1 MNTTT
6 KFKTSFIFDDMK
18 SKYKKHLS
26 KSSSMVV
33 NNYSLYE
40 KYIKKTPLNINKS
53 RNNENSI
60 KSISLSSKKIANYQS
75 SFNISYYDNNESRI
89 INNNFSPFSKVM
101 ENYIQQKQKEMSLR
115 KQNFQSRIN
124 FSRNNK
130 KLVFE
135 IHSNNSSTNCY
146 NKKTYAGI
154 NLISQHLNQLSK
166 KKLDFKNSNNK
177 LKSTRNR
184 NLSMKDI
191 DNFPYMINLKYTNNN
206 IKNNKTQKE
215 NIFENKLF
223 NNKNKT
229 QTSPS
234 YNINQKNTN
243 EKNKTDNKSNMLKK
257 NNNNSNKLDNELEK
271 KNNIL
276 FNSNSNYSSENNK
289 ISTSSRT
296 TNSIK
301 GPNYNSYRSVDSE
314 YTKQNSLNIKKE
326 KKDDNLEGPELIHFS
341 LVELIQKGRKKM
353 EEIAGNIK
361 FNKKK
366 K

>member
-6 KFKTSFIFDDMK
+6 KFKTSFIFDDIK
-18 SKYKKHLS
+18 SKNKKNLS
-26 KSSSMVV
+26 KSSSMIC

-40 KYIKKTPLNINKS
+40 KYIKKTPFNKNKS

-60 KSISLSSKKIANYQS
+60 KSISLSSKKFGNYQS
-75 SFNISYYDNNESRI
+75 SFNLSYYDNNENKI
-89 INNNFSPFSKVM
+89 INNNFSPFSKIM

-115 KQNFQSRIN
+115 KQNVQTRN
-124 FSRNNK
+124 NLSRNNK
-130 KLVFE
+130 KFVLE
-135 IHSNNSSTNCY
+135 INSNNSNSNSY

-154 NLISQHLNQLSK
+154 NLLSQHLNQLSK
-166 KKLDFKNSNNK
+166 RKLEFKNNNK

-191 DNFPYMINLKYTNNN
+191 DNISYMINLKYTNNKN
-206 IKNNKTQKE
+206 KNNKTQKDK
-215 NIFENKLF
+215 IYVNKF
-223 NNKNKT
+223 SSNKKKT

-234 YNINQKNTN
+234 YNLNMKKTNVKNR
-243 EKNKTDNKSNMLKK
+243 KDDKSNIVKN
-257 NNNNSNKLDNELEK
+257 NNNNSNKLDNELDK
-271 KNNIL
+271 KYNIL

-301 GPNYNSYRSVDSE
+301 GHNYNSYRSVDSE

-341 LVELIQKGRKKM
+341 LVELIQKGRIKM
-353 EEIAGNIK
+353 EQIAENIK
-361 FNKKK
+361 SNKKK

>member
-6 KFKTSFIFDDMK
+6 KFKTSFIFDDIK
-18 SKYKKHLS
+18 SKNKKNLS
-26 KSSSMVV
+26 KSSSMIC

-40 KYIKKTPLNINKS
+40 KYIKKTPFNKNKS
-53 RNNENSI
+53 RNNDSI
-60 KSISLSSKKIANYQS
+60 KSISLSSKKFGNYQS
-75 SFNISYYDNNESRI
+75 SFNLSYYDNNENKI
-89 INNNFSPFSKVM
+89 INNNFSPFSKIM

-115 KQNFQSRIN
+115 KQNVQTRN
-124 FSRNNK
+124 NLSRNNK
-130 KLVFE
+130 KFVLE
-135 IHSNNSSTNCY
+135 INSNNSNSNSY

-154 NLISQHLNQLSK
+154 NLLSQHLNQLSK
-166 KKLDFKNSNNK
+166 RKLEFKNNNK

-191 DNFPYMINLKYTNNN
+191 DNISYMINLKYTNNN
-206 IKNNKTQKE
+206 NKNNKTQKD
-215 NIFENKLF
+215 NIYVNKF
-223 NNKNKT
+223 SSNKKKT

-234 YNINQKNTN
+234 YNIN
-243 EKNKTDNKSNMLKK
+243 EKNKKEKLNTLKK
-257 NNNNSNKLDNELEK
+257 NNQNNSNKIDNELEK

-296 TNSIK
+296 NSIK

-314 YTKQNSLNIKKE
+314 NTKQNSLNIKKD

-341 LVELIQKGRKKM
+341 LVELIQKGRKRM
-353 EEIAGNIK
+353 EEIAGKIK
-361 FNKKK
+361 YNKKK

>member
-1 MNTTT
+1 MNATT
-6 KFKTSFIFDDMK
+6 KFKTSFMFDDMI
-18 SKYKKHLS
+18 SKNKKHLS

-40 KYIKKTPLNINKS
+40 KYIKKTPINRNKS

-60 KSISLSSKKIANYQS
+60 KSISVSSKKIGNYQS
-75 SFNISYYDNNESRI
+75 SFNISCYDNNESRNTNSI
-89 INNNFSPFSKVM
+89 FSPFSKIM

-115 KQNFQSRIN
+115 KQNVQSRNN

-130 KLVFE
+130 KFVFE
-135 IHSNNSSTNCY
+135 INSNNSNSNSY

-154 NLISQHLNQLSK
+154 NLITQHLNQLSK
-166 KKLDFKNSNNK
+166 KKSEFINNNNK
-177 LKSTRNR
+177 LKSSRNR

-191 DNFPYMINLKYTNNN
+191 DNISYMINLKYTNNN
-206 IKNNKTQKE
+206 IKNNKTQKD
-215 NIFENKLF
+215 NIFEKKFYNK
-223 NNKNKT
+223 KI

-234 YNINQKNTN
+234 YNLNVKKTNVKNR
-243 EKNKTDNKSNMLKK
+243 KDDKSNIVK
-257 NNNNSNKLDNELEK
+257 NNNNNPNKLDNELDK
-271 KNNIL
+271 KYNIL

-296 TNSIK
+296 NSIK
-301 GPNYNSYRSVDSE
+301 GPNYNSYRSVESE

-353 EEIAGNIK
+353 EQIAENIK
-361 FNKKK
+361 SNKKK

>member
-6 KFKTSFIFDDMK
+6 KFKTSFIFDDIK
-18 SKYKKHLS
+18 SKNKKNLS
-26 KSSSMVV
+26 KSSSMIC

-40 KYIKKTPLNINKS
+40 KYIKKTPFNKNKS
-53 RNNENSI
+53 RNNDSI
-60 KSISLSSKKIANYQS
+60 KSISLSSKKFGNYQS
-75 SFNISYYDNNESRI
+75 SFNLSYYDNNENKI
-89 INNNFSPFSKVM
+89 INNNFSPFSKIM
-101 ENYIQQKQKEMSLR
+101 ENYIQQKQKEMLLR
-115 KQNFQSRIN
+115 KQNVQTRN
-124 FSRNNK
+124 NLSRNNK
-130 KLVFE
+130 KFVLE
-135 IHSNNSSTNCY
+135 INSNNSNSNSY

-154 NLISQHLNQLSK
+154 NLLSQHLNQLSK
-166 KKLDFKNSNNK
+166 RKLEFKNNNK

-191 DNFPYMINLKYTNNN
+191 DNISYMINLKYTNNN
-206 IKNNKTQKE
+206 NKNNKTQKD
-215 NIFENKLF
+215 NIYVNKF
-223 NNKNKT
+223 SSNKKKT

-234 YNINQKNTN
+234 YNIN
-243 EKNKTDNKSNMLKK
+243 EKNKKEKLNTLKK
-257 NNNNSNKLDNELEK
+257 NNQNNSNKIDNELEK

-296 TNSIK
+296 NSIK

-314 YTKQNSLNIKKE
+314 NTKQNSLNIKKD

-341 LVELIQKGRKKM
+341 LVELIQKGRKRM
-353 EEIAGNIK
+353 EEIAGKIK
-361 FNKKK
+361 YNKKK

>member
-6 KFKTSFIFDDMK
+6 KFKTSFIFDDIK
-18 SKYKKHLS
+18 SKNKKNLS
-26 KSSSMVV
+26 KSSSMIC

-40 KYIKKTPLNINKS
+40 KYIKKTPFNKNKS

-60 KSISLSSKKIANYQS
+60 KSISLSSKKFGNYQS
-75 SFNISYYDNNESRI
+75 SFNLSYYDNNENKI
-89 INNNFSPFSKVM
+89 INNNFSPFSKIM

-115 KQNFQSRIN
+115 KQNVQTRN
-124 FSRNNK
+124 NLSRNNK
-130 KLVFE
+130 KFVLE
-135 IHSNNSSTNCY
+135 INSNNSNSNSY

-154 NLISQHLNQLSK
+154 NLLSQHLNQLSK
-166 KKLDFKNSNNK
+166 RKLEFKNNNK

-191 DNFPYMINLKYTNNN
+191 DNISYMINLKYTNNN
-206 IKNNKTQKE
+206 NKNNKTQKD
-215 NIFENKLF
+215 NIYVNKF
-223 NNKNKT
+223 SSNKKKT

-234 YNINQKNTN
+234 YNIND
-243 EKNKTDNKSNMLKK
+243 KNKKEKLNTLKK
-257 NNNNSNKLDNELEK
+257 NNQNNSNKIDNELEK

-296 TNSIK
+296 NSIK

-314 YTKQNSLNIKKE
+314 NTKQNSLNIKKD
-326 KKDDNLEGPELIHFS
+326 KKNDNLEGPELIHFS
-341 LVELIQKGRKKM
+341 LVELIQKGRKRM
-353 EEIAGNIK
+353 EEIAGKIK
-361 FNKKK
+361 YNKKK

>member
-154 NLISQHLNQLSK
+154 NLLSQHLNQLSK
-166 KKLDFKNSNNK
+166 RKLEFKNNNK

-191 DNFPYMINLKYTNNN
+191 DNISYMINLKYTNNN
-206 IKNNKTQKE
+206 NKNNKTQKD
-215 NIFENKLF
+215 NIYVNKF
-223 NNKNKT
+223 SSNKKKT

-234 YNINQKNTN
+234 YNIN
-243 EKNKTDNKSNMLKK
+243 EKNKKEKLNTLKK
-257 NNNNSNKLDNELEK
+257 NNQNNSNKIDNELEK

-296 TNSIK
+296 NSIK

-314 YTKQNSLNIKKE
+314 NTKQNSLNIKKD

-341 LVELIQKGRKKM
+341 LVELIQKGRKRM
-353 EEIAGNIK
+353 EEIAGKIK
-361 FNKKK
+361 YNKKK